1 MVRNTTGSA
10 VAILEMTG
18 TAPAAGIVSTGPFGH
33 AFVVVV
39 VGGRVVVGASVVDG
53 SVVVS
58 ASVVAVMSSMES
70 AESARPIDEPVREVM
85 NTAPAVTVATP
96 ASAAMAARERFVG
109 L

>member
-1 MVRNTTGSA
+1 MWPES
-10 VAILEMTG
+10 
-18 TAPAAGIVSTGPFGH
+18 H

-39 VGGRVVVGASVVDG
+39 VGGRVVVGASVVGG

-58 ASVVAVMSSMES
+58 ASVVAVMSSRELAGSVRPTDES
-70 AESARPIDEPVREVM
+70 VREVM

-96 ASAAMAARERFVG
+96 TSAAMAARDRFVG